1 MTVTAPPRRP
11 DSHDAEFTVEPDRS
25 GEALIEEAKQH
36 ARLRRRRVAVTAIV
50 ASLAIAG
57 AVTAALVAGGTGSS
71 SSRPSSQV
79 GAEVPVAGTTAVEHV
94 DAVASW
100 AKIHTGWV
108 MIFSDGRV
116 LVSHDTGPVRERW
129 LSPAGLDLVQ
139 SGQVTALDVRS
150 NTFDSAS
157 WAVARY
163 TEYVAAEYAAC
174 PRHGEPQPNG
184 TWISASTALVR
195 LPHAVRAVVRGTQRT
210 IFGFEF
216 DTFLPSGMVT
226 PPADWRRGTAC
237 FALSPGQASA
247 IALVSDERSAG
258 IVAPVGEWSTLTFTP
273 DGGEPIEVVLIP
285 MLPDGRVL
293 FWGG

>member
-1 MTVTAPPRRP
+1 MAVIAPPRQP
-11 DSHDAEFTVEPDRS
+11 DSHDAEFTVEPDRG

-50 ASLAIAG
+50 ASLAVAG
-57 AVTAALVAGGTGSS
+57 AVAAALVAGGAGSS
-71 SSRPSSQV
+71 SSRPSSQT
-79 GAEVPVAGTTAVEHV
+79 GAEVPAGGTTAVEHV

-100 AKIHTGWV
+100 AEVHTGWV
-108 MIFSDGRV
+108 MVFSDGRV
-116 LVSHDTGPVRERW
+116 MVSHDTGPIRERW
-129 LSPAGLDLVQ
+129 LSPAGLGLVR
-139 SGQVTALDVRS
+139 SGGVTALDVRS

-174 PRHGEPQPNG
+174 PHDGERQSNG
-184 TWISASTALVR
+184 TWISASTALDR
-195 LPHAVRAVVRGTQRT
+195 LPSSVRAVAQGTQRT

-216 DTFLPSGMVT
+216 DTFLPSGMVI
-226 PPADWRRGTAC
+226 PPADWSRGSEC
-237 FALSPGQASA
+237 FVLSPAQASA
-247 IALVSDERSAG
+247 ITRLSDERSVD
-258 IVAPVGEWSTLTFTP
+258 IDSPVGAWSTLTFSP
-273 DGGEPIEVVLIP
+273 ASGEPLDVLLFP